1 MQICPKDMSP
11 SQVREHAYELWRSCG
26 QNIAETVKALSAE
39 GFVFTRQTIAAWRD
53 KYAWEER
60 AARAEAAAEQAL
72 DVTEAEMISMASKQ
86 LRRYDRYF
94 DSLPDDKADNMA
106 VFAFN
111 GLMKTYHDI
120 RYKKAPGA
128 AQPAAP
134 TAGREIKTAQDAI
147 EALSDAIEAH
157 LNLVLANPELMD
169 LKKSKEVRESMKL
182 LDELKARYQS
192 ETHARRRGLSED
204 AAEEIRR
211 KILGLAS

>member
-1 MQICPKDMSP
+1 
-11 SQVREHAYELWRSCG
+11 
-26 QNIAETVKALSAE
+26 
-39 GFVFTRQTIAAWRD
+39 
-53 KYAWEER
+53 
-60 AARAEAAAEQAL
+60 
-72 DVTEAEMISMASKQ
+72 MISMASNSF
-86 LRRYDRYF
+86 RRYDRYF

-182 LDELKARYQS
+182 LDELRRAIRARLMP
-192 ETHARRRGLSED
+192 AGG
-204 AAEEIRR
+204 A
-211 KILGLAS
+211 